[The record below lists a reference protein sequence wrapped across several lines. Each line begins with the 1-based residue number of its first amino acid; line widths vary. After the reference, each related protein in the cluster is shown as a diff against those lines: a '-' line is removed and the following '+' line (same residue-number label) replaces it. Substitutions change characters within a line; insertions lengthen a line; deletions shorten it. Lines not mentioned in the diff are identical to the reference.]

1 MLARTYTQ
9 KPSIAAPS
17 VRNKSAAL
25 ERPDLPEVPL
35 DVLETDPERGLPNG
49 LISPVVPVEYAPTT
63 VTRRRTNQHK
73 PRLPH
78 EHANP
83 TQDPAS
89 NNAICQPTAAVGF
102 STSMQAGRRWIYST
116 FKAPWSSDTPRD
128 RLKAIARRRPV
139 CGSGRNRA
147 ASINGCANSSREK
160 SRHRLPSRDNET

>member
-1 MLARTYTQ
+1 VLARTYTQ

-25 ERPDLPEVPL
+25 ERPQLPEVPL
-35 DVLETDPERGLPNG
+35 EILETDPERGLPNG

-73 PRLPH
+73 PRLLH

-83 TQDPAS
+83 TRDPAS
-89 NNAICQPTAAVGF
+89 HNASCQPIVAAGS
-102 STSMQAGRRWIYST
+102 STSTQAGRHWIYST

-128 RLKAIARRRPV
+128 RLKAIAPRRPAY
-139 CGSGRNRA
+139 GSDRNRA